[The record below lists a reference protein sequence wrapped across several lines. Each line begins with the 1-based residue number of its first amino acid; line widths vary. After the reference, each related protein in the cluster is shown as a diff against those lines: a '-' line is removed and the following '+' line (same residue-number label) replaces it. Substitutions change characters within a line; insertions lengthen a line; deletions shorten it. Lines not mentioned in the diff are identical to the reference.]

1 MSSEMYMLL
10 LAVGLTALLWL
21 PYILAHIVVDGPVKA
36 LTYAVDPVANMP
48 AWAKRARAA
57 HFNAVENLVLFAA
70 LILAVEALGA
80 NSGTTAT
87 WAAVYVFA
95 RLAHAILCTWG
106 IPLGRTLA
114 FFAGWLACI
123 VILIDLLNRVWG
135 TGGTA

>member
-1 MSSEMYMLL
+1 MSIEMYKLL

-36 LTYAVDPVANMP
+36 LTYAVDPLANMP

-57 HFNAVENLVLFAA
+57 HHNAVENLVLFAA
-70 LILAVEALGA
+70 LILAVEVLGA

-87 WAAVYVFA
+87 WALVYVCA
-95 RLAHAILCTWG
+95 RVAHAILCTWG

-123 VILIDLLNRVWG
+123 VILVELLNRVWG
-135 TGGTA
+135 GAGAA